1 LQLSVKEI
9 LNKLAEILQKVLSAI
24 SRFVKEKGIDEKLK
38 NFLRWLIEQINLFF
52 EILVVLFRFYKENF
66 RNFYPKRAKY
76 RLLLISVT
84 VLYVLWIVTF
94 NILYSRYYWESGTEK
109 KFLIRQGKTLSEISQ
124 ELRDSGIISNQT
136 SFTIAAKYLGAE
148 DRIIAGFYNFTEG
161 MNNIDIVNQITSPDY
176 TLRSKGKFRVPEGLR
191 LKQIAKL
198 AEKELQLSADLFL
211 KEASNDTLIS
221 ILGLNGVIN
230 NLEGFIFPD
239 TYILPVSIDERG
251 LVKIMFEEFY
261 KKILKNTEINKY
273 FSGNGKKLLELV
285 TLASIVQG
293 EAGVLSE
300 MPRIAGVYLN
310 RIETNMKLQA
320 DPTIQYII
328 PDEKPRRLTT
338 SDLRIESP
346 YNTYLNKGL
355 PPGPINCPGLDAI
368 KSIIYPEKHNYYFF
382 VARGDKTH
390 VFSESF
396 EEHKKAIND
405 IRSGK

>member
-1 LQLSVKEI
+1 M
-9 LNKLAEILQKVLSAI
+9 
-24 SRFVKEKGIDEKLK
+24 
-38 NFLRWLIEQINLFF
+38 
-52 EILVVLFRFYKENF
+52 
-66 RNFYPKRAKY
+66 
-76 RLLLISVT
+76 
-84 VLYVLWIVTF
+84 
-94 NILYSRYYWESGTEK
+94 YSRYYWESGSEK
-109 KFLIRQGKTLSEISQ
+109 RFLIKQGKTLSEISQ

-136 SFTIAAKYLGAE
+136 SFTITAKYLGAE

-161 MNNIDIVNQITSPDY
+161 MNNIDIINQITSQDNS
-176 TLRSKGKFRVPEGLR
+176 LKGKLKFRVPEGLR
-191 LKQIAKL
+191 LKQIARL
-198 AEKELQLSADLFL
+198 AEKELQLSADVFL
-211 KEASNDTLIS
+211 KEASNDTLINV
-221 ILGLNGVIN
+221 LGLSGTIK

-239 TYILPVSIDERG
+239 TYILPENIDERT

-261 KKILKNTEINKY
+261 KKVIKNNEVNSY
-273 FSGNGKKLLELV
+273 FAGNSKKLLNLV

-293 EAGVLSE
+293 EAGVLTE

-328 PDEKPRRLTT
+328 PDERPRRLTT
-338 SDLRIESP
+338 TDLKIESP

-368 KSIIYPEKHNYYFF
+368 KSVVYPEKHNYYFF
-382 VARGDKTH
+382 VAKGDKTH
-390 VFSESF
+390 TFTESY